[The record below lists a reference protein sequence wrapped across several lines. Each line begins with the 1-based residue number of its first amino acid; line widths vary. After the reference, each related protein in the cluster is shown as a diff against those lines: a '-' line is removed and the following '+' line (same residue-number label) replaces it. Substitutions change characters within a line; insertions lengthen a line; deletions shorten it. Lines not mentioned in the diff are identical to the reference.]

1 MNSTYIFTDRA
12 KEYAQYRS
20 SYPTKSIAAII
31 QGLTSSSQLVAA
43 DIGAGT
49 GIASRLL
56 GDCGVKVIAVE
67 PNSAMRQE
75 AQSHPQVEFK
85 AGTAEETNLPDN
97 SVDLVTSFSAFH
109 WFNPLPTLQEFH
121 RILKP
126 KGQLALIWNIWDK
139 RDSFTQELNDL
150 VSTVSEPTP
159 THQNWESKV
168 GIPPE
173 NPYFKT
179 FEHLQFNHQ
188 EQRDL
193 TELIGLVESQGFIPL
208 SGIKHQKIIND
219 LQSLYQKWA
228 KNQGKVTLVS
238 CIDIYISQGSKLS
251 P

>member
-20 SYPTKSIAAII
+20 SYPTEAIAAIVE
-31 QGLTSSSQLVAA
+31 GLMSSSQLVAA

-56 GDCGVKVIAVE
+56 GNCGVKVMAVE

-75 AQSHPQVEFK
+75 AEYHSQVEFK
-85 AGTAEETNLPDN
+85 AGTAEKTNLPDD

-126 KGQLALIWNIWDK
+126 HGRLALIWNMWDET
-139 RDSFTQELNDL
+139 DTFTQELNNL
-150 VSTVSEPTP
+150 VDIASESTP
-159 THQNWESKV
+159 THQNWQSKV

-173 NPYFKT
+173 NPYFQS
-179 FEHLQFNHQ
+179 FDRLQFSYS
-188 EQRDL
+188 EQQNL
-193 TELIGLVESQGFIPL
+193 PELIGLVESQGFIPL
-208 SGIKHQKIIND
+208 AGIKHQKITRY
-219 LQSLYQKWA
+219 LQNLHQKWA
-228 KNQGKVTLVS
+228 DNQSKVSLVYRT
-238 CIDIYISQGSKLS
+238 DVYLSQAEKL
-251 P
+251 